1 MIGYVTLG
9 TNQYDEA
16 AKFYDELLAVIGA
29 GRIMEGDAF
38 VAWATG
44 PKSPALSIL
53 RPYDGKDATVGNGV
67 MIAIA
72 ADSPDTV
79 NALHAKAMEL
89 GGSDEGAPGLRGDNF
104 YAGYFRDLDGNKLNA
119 FCMVEEQ

>member
-9 TNQYDEA
+9 TNRYDEA
-16 AKFYDELLAVIGA
+16 ATFYDELLAVVGA

-38 VAWATG
+38 IAWATDQ
-44 PKSPALSIL
+44 KSPALSIIK
-53 RPYDGKDATVGNGV
+53 PYDGKDATVGNGV

-72 ADSPDTV
+72 AGSADTV
-79 NALHAKAMEL
+79 NAVHAKAMEL
-89 GGSDEGAPGLRGDNF
+89 GGTDEGAPGLRGGNF

-119 FCMVEEQ
+119 FCMVEA